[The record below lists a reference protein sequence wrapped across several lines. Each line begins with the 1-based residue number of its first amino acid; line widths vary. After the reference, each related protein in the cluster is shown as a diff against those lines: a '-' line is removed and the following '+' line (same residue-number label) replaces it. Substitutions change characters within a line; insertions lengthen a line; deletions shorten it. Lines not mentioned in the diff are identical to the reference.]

1 MLCPNCGNDNPSVRT
16 VCSVCGADLRTVEL
30 GTIDAP
36 PREGSREDF
45 ENSLWPPETVFIF
58 EDDAEEL
65 LEVPAAPLGQFDD
78 AQADDVF
85 EQSLSGVK
93 LEDLIEDEEEAAVQA
108 VEPPTPEEIEPLRIE
123 SPPIEPRP
131 AESVAKEAATPERI
145 TEEAVKPVIEV
156 PIFETPVAI
165 LTPEPGTAPDP
176 EPISEAQSPTRRG
189 TGRRILKAAA
199 LVLTVAFVFGSGAAT
214 GFWYAV
220 GNARKA
226 EAAREA
232 APPEPPKPAI
242 PAAPDGMVHV
252 PGGDFLM
259 GSDDAEELS
268 RPAHFVSVRPFFID
282 RTEVTNEAYRRFVEA
297 TNYDPPSTWKDG
309 AFSPGEE
316 QMPVTGVTWYDAAAY
331 AAWAGK
337 RLPTEAEW
345 EFAARGAEGRKYPW
359 GNDWDATLAN
369 LDNNIKALRRVGEGT
384 PSPLGVFDLAGNAWE
399 WTASDARAY
408 PGSKEFP
415 RSRLKLKIIRGGNWK
430 SNQET
435 AAATFRGF
443 YGASGEK
450 DYSST
455 SFRCVKDITN

>member
-30 GTIDAP
+30 GIIDAP

-45 ENSLWPPETVFIF
+45 ENSLWPPETVFTF
-58 EDDAEEL
+58 EDEQEEL
-65 LEVPAAPLGQFDD
+65 LEVPVAPLGQFDD

-93 LEDLIEDEEEAAVQA
+93 LEDLIEEEQA
-108 VEPPTPEEIEPLRIE
+108 SAQPAEPSVAEGLAPPASEPEEPQPVLERVVAPEEIPAAPAVPIVDVSVIE
-123 SPPIEPRP
+123 F
-131 AESVAKEAATPERI
+131 AEQTPQP
-145 TEEAVKPVIEV
+145 EAVSEPE
-156 PIFETPVAI
+156 PVA
-165 LTPEPGTAPDP
+165 D
-176 EPISEAQSPTRRG
+176 AQPAAERH
-189 TGRRILKAAA
+189 TGRKILRAAA
-199 LVLTVAFVFGSGAAT
+199 AVLIVAFIFGSGAAT
-214 GFWYAV
+214 GFWYAI
-220 GNARKA
+220 GNARKV
-226 EAAREA
+226 EAAKEIP
-232 APPEPPKPAI
+232 PPEPPRPAV
-242 PAAPDGMVHV
+242 PEPPPGMVYV

-282 RTEVTNEAYRRFVEA
+282 RTEVTNAAYQKFVEA

-309 AFSPGEE
+309 ALAPGEE
-316 QMPVTGVTWYDAAAY
+316 ELPVTGITWYDAAAY

-345 EFAARGAEGRKYPW
+345 EFAARGSEGRKYPW
-359 GNDWDATLAN
+359 GNDWDSSLAN
-369 LDNNIKALRRVGEGT
+369 VDNTVKALHRVGEGA
-384 PSPLGVFDLAGNAWE
+384 PSPRGIFDMAGNAWE

-455 SFRCVKDITN
+455 SFRCVKDVTN

>member
-36 PREGSREDF
+36 PRERSREEF

-58 EDDAEEL
+58 EDEVEEL

-93 LEDLIEDEEEAAVQA
+93 LEDLIEEEEAAVQA
-108 VEPPTPEEIEPLRIE
+108 VEPPT
-123 SPPIEPRP
+123 
-131 AESVAKEAATPERI
+131 AADIDP
-145 TEEAVKPVIEV
+145 PVIEPEETQTV
-156 PIFETPVAI
+156 FEQAAALEDFPDEPTEPAVDISIIETADQTPQTEVVS
-165 LTPEPGTAPDP
+165 EP
-176 EPISEAQSPTRRG
+176 EPITEALPPAAQSS
-189 TGRRILKAAA
+189 GRKILKAASA
-199 LVLTVAFVFGSGAAT
+199 VLIVAFIFGSGAAT
-214 GFWYAV
+214 GFWYAI
-220 GNARKA
+220 GNARKV
-226 EAAREA
+226 EAAKEIP
-232 APPEPPKPAI
+232 PPEPPKPAV
-242 PAAPDGMVHV
+242 PAPPPGMVYV

-268 RPAHFVSVRPFFID
+268 RPAHFVSVKPFFID
-282 RTEVTNEAYRRFVEA
+282 RTEVTNEAYRKFVEA
-297 TNYDPPSTWKDG
+297 ANYDPPMTWKDG
-309 AFSPGEE
+309 AFAPDEE
-316 QMPVTGVTWYDAAAY
+316 ELPVTGITWYDAAAY

-345 EFAARGAEGRKYPW
+345 EFAARGSEGRKYPW
-359 GNDWDATLAN
+359 GNDWDASFAN
-369 LDNNIKALRRVGEGT
+369 VDNTVKALRRVGEGT
-384 PSPLGVFDLAGNAWE
+384 PSPRGIFDMAGNAWE

-435 AAATFRGF
+435 ATATFRGF

-455 SFRCVKDITN
+455 SFRCVKDVTN

>member
-16 VCSVCGADLRTVEL
+16 ACSVCGADLRTVEL
-30 GTIDAP
+30 GIIDAP

-45 ENSLWPPETVFIF
+45 ENSLWPPETVFTF
-58 EDDAEEL
+58 EDEEEEL

-93 LEDLIEDEEEAAVQA
+93 LEDLIEEEETAAQA
-108 VEPPTPEEIEPLRIE
+108 AEPPATEDLARPASEPEETPLVLERVEPPEEI
-123 SPPIEPRP
+123 P
-131 AESVAKEAATPERI
+131 AEPAAP
-145 TEEAVKPVIEV
+145 AVEVTVIETAYQI
-156 PIFETPVAI
+156 PQ
-165 LTPEPGTAPDP
+165 PEVVSEPESIAEAPAP
-176 EPISEAQSPTRRG
+176 AAHS
-189 TGRRILKAAA
+189 TGRRILRAATA
-199 LVLTVAFVFGSGAAT
+199 VLITAVVFGSGAAA

-220 GNARKA
+220 GSARKV
-226 EAAREA
+226 EAAKEIP
-232 APPEPPKPAI
+232 PPEPPKPAI
-242 PAAPDGMVHV
+242 PEPPPGMVYV

-282 RTEVTNEAYRRFVEA
+282 RTEVTNAAYQKFVEA
-297 TNYDPPSTWKDG
+297 ANYDPPATWKDG
-309 AFSPGEE
+309 SLPAGEE
-316 QMPVTGVTWYDAAAY
+316 ELPVTGITWYDAAAY

-345 EFAARGAEGRKYPW
+345 EFAARGSEGRKYPW
-359 GNDWDATLAN
+359 GNDWDASHAN
-369 LDNNIKALRRVGEGT
+369 LDNTAKSLRRAGQGS
-384 PSPLGVFDLAGNAWE
+384 PSPLGIFDMAGNAWE

-455 SFRCVKDITN
+455 SFRCVKDVTN